1 MSKIN
6 EKITAVTP
14 NNTPATSAKVDMTS
28 FIDSQIAF
36 AKNLE
41 EAIASP
47 KGIIYTLGLNT
58 ERKPVVYEVRKNE
71 IGVFI
76 SEAKELKGS
85 TGKGIRQGMVLSLP
99 KIPFKILLQIVS
111 LFRDVCDMMN
121 GDEALIQIYWDKVN
135 KEYIPVCPTQ
145 TTTKTNVTFLADK
158 DKALSDNMVY
168 VMDIHSHN
176 TMGAFFS
183 GTDDSSEKANRLYGV
198 FGKINQNVP
207 EYKFRTC
214 NNGTYISLG
223 IFDIFEAPKMTISFG
238 DFTQEVEMSEENL
251 VFPAVE
257 YPSEWFK
264 IIKKGKE
271 ERDKIHKEADKHRTY
286 HNTKVSYGGS
296 GGKSYGKKVTP
307 SVYSHGNQQTLFDY
321 TDDDFYLGGS
331 YYGKKTSA
339 IKSIAKGYEEDEEAY
354 DGIDEVEDLVERI
367 GDLSMFEFKM
377 FIDLLYEQGL
387 TEQIVDILKKDY
399 RERF

>member
-1 MSKIN
+1 
-6 EKITAVTP
+6 
-14 NNTPATSAKVDMTS
+14 
-28 FIDSQIAF
+28 
-36 AKNLE
+36 
-41 EAIASP
+41 
-47 KGIIYTLGLNT
+47 
-58 ERKPVVYEVRKNE
+58 VVYEVRKNE

-76 SEAKELKGS
+76 SEAKKLKGS

-99 KIPFKILLQIVS
+99 KIPFKTLLQIIS

-145 TTTKTNVTFLADK
+145 TTTNTNVTFLADK

-214 NNGTYISLG
+214 NNGTYISLD

-257 YPSEWFK
+257 YPSEWFE

-271 ERDKIHKEADKHRTY
+271 ERDKIRKEAGKHRTY

-296 GGKSYGKKVTP
+296 SGKSYGKKVTP

-331 YYGKKTSA
+331 DYGKKTSA

-377 FIDLLYEQGL
+377 LIDLLYEQGL
-387 TEQIVDILKKDY
+387 TEQIVDTLKKDY